1 MRTTYSTAIYRPQF
15 RRQPE
20 TKQLSAKWKVSN
32 MARMTTAMK
41 TRNSRRLHYEVHEH
55 EKSVG
60 GSWWVAS
67 AVDDE
72 GEGEIYCAE
81 FTGPRAEE
89 LAVEYAEW
97 KNGQC

>member
-1 MRTTYSTAIYRPQF
+1 MVREEGQLHVPV
-15 RRQPE
+15 RRRGYGDLWL
-20 TKQLSAKWKVSN
+20 K
-32 MARMTTAMK
+32 
-41 TRNSRRLHYEVHEH
+41 H